1 MKFLKNFFG
10 NKKEKVEEKTKVVL
24 SMPLFKGEETYD
36 LNTLIED
43 LKNYWGLDVCE
54 VDEDENT
61 STFQINGDLVAL
73 ASMPSPIPASEFDDL
88 YAYSYLWNNVENEA
102 REHTSHAIVS
112 ILSKTLSPVEQYSLL
127 TKVNASILR
136 TCENAIGI
144 YQGSATLLL
153 PKNLYFDFSDFLKE
167 DNLPLQLWLY
177 IGIINQEDKSS
188 VYTYGMKE
196 FGKSEIEIID
206 SAMDSDDLYY
216 FLLSILQYILE
227 GDVILNDGE
236 TIGFSEEQKIKIT
249 ESKAV
254 YLDGNSLKL
263 EV

>member
-10 NKKEKVEEKTKVVL
+10 SKKEKVEEKTKVVL

-43 LKNYWGLDVCE
+43 LKNYWGLDVSE

-73 ASMPSPIPASEFDDL
+73 ASMPFPIPASEFDDL

-102 REHTSHAIVS
+102 REHTNHAIVS

-136 TCENAIGI
+136 TCEYAIGV

-153 PKNLYFDFSDFLKE
+153 PKNLYLDFSDF
-167 DNLPLQLWLY
+167 
-177 IGIINQEDKSS
+177 
-188 VYTYGMKE
+188 
-196 FGKSEIEIID
+196 
-206 SAMDSDDLYY
+206 
-216 FLLSILQYILE
+216 
-227 GDVILNDGE
+227 
-236 TIGFSEEQKIKIT
+236 
-249 ESKAV
+249 
-254 YLDGNSLKL
+254 
-263 EV
+263 

>member
-1 MKFLKNFFG
+1 M
-10 NKKEKVEEKTKVVL
+10 
-24 SMPLFKGEETYD
+24 
-36 LNTLIED
+36 
-43 LKNYWGLDVCE
+43 
-54 VDEDENT
+54 
-61 STFQINGDLVAL
+61 
-73 ASMPSPIPASEFDDL
+73 
-88 YAYSYLWNNVENEA
+88 
-102 REHTSHAIVS
+102 
-112 ILSKTLSPVEQYSLL
+112 SKTLSPVEQYSLL

-136 TCENAIGI
+136 TCENAIGV

-153 PKNLYFDFSDFLKE
+153 PKNLYLDFSDFLKE

-206 SAMDSDDLYY
+206 SAMDSDELYY

-227 GDVILNDGE
+227 GDVTLNDGE
-236 TIGFSEEQKIKIT
+236 TIGFSEEEKIKIT

-263 EV
+263 EI

>member
-1 MKFLKNFFG
+1 MKFFKKFFG
-10 NKKEKVEEKTKVVL
+10 SKKEKVEEKSRVIL
-24 SMPLFKGEETYD
+24 SMPLFKGEQVYSLEALVD
-36 LNTLIED
+36 D
-43 LKNYWGLDVCE
+43 LKTYWCLDVTD
-54 VDEDENT
+54 VDGDD
-61 STFQINGDLVAL
+61 SSATFQINGELVAL
-73 ASMPSPIPASEFDDL
+73 ASMPLPIPASELEDL

-102 REHTSHAIVS
+102 RKHTNHAIVS

-136 TCENAIGI
+136 TCENAIGV

-153 PKNLYFDFSDFLKE
+153 PNNLYLDFADFLKE

-206 SAMDSDDLYY
+206 SAKDSDELYY

-227 GDVILNDGE
+227 GDVTLNDGE
-236 TIGFSEEQKIKIT
+236 TIGFSEEEKIKIT

-263 EV
+263 EI

>member
-1 MKFLKNFFG
+1 MKIG
-10 NKKEKVEEKTKVVL
+10 NGT
-24 SMPLFKGEETYD
+24 T
-36 LNTLIED
+36 
-43 LKNYWGLDVCE
+43 
-54 VDEDENT
+54 
-61 STFQINGDLVAL
+61 A
-73 ASMPSPIPASEFDDL
+73 
-88 YAYSYLWNNVENEA
+88 
-102 REHTSHAIVS
+102 
-112 ILSKTLSPVEQYSLL
+112 
-127 TKVNASILR
+127 
-136 TCENAIGI
+136 ENAIGI

-153 PKNLYFDFSDFLKE
+153 PKNLYLDFSDFLKE

-206 SAMDSDDLYY
+206 SAMDNDELYY
-216 FLLSILQYILE
+216 FLLSIIQYILE